1 MKIVKAPLTPEA
13 RFLVNKARNE
23 AEANRNLV
31 AVADIPKGKYF
42 TVGSRCFQAVAAII
56 NGETI
61 TPGQNCEEINIAEA
75 LNTLNKEGE

>member
-13 RFLVNKARNE
+13 RFLLNKARNE

-31 AVADIPKGKYF
+31 AVVDIPEGKYF
-42 TVGSRCFQAVAAII
+42 TVGSRCFRAVKVIA

-61 TPGQNCEEINIAEA
+61 TPGQNCDEINIAEA
-75 LNTLNKEGE
+75 LNAMNKEGE